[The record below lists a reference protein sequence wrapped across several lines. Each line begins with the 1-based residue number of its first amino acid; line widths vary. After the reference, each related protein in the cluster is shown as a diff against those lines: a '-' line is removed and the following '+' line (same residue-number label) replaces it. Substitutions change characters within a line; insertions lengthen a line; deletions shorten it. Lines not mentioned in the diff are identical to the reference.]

1 MDGKSMIFGDVWD
14 ATMEQEAPLN
24 ELKCGVM
31 GFSTIFTYFHL
42 KTTTFRAI
50 SQTYAPISPGW
61 VRTSAHH

>member
-14 ATMEQEAPLN
+14 ATMEQEAALN

-42 KTTTFRAI
+42 KTTKI
-50 SQTYAPISPGW
+50 STGPFHSVMQQFHQVG
-61 VRTSAHH
+61 